1 MADAMR
7 VFLAVD
13 LGDAM
18 SDAGHA
24 WGRAVATTLGPAASA
39 LTWVPPARIHITLR
53 FFGELPADRVDALGQ
68 ALTAGPWS
76 PAFEIGFGAAGTYP
90 PSGRPRVLW
99 LGISTG
105 REALVGLHDALGQR
119 LASAGGGIAGTGNAG
134 NGAGD
139 AFSPH
144 VTIARVR
151 RDPPPGLGRALRDAC
166 ARTPPPDCASR
177 RPRAD
182 AVRERPEIERAGLR
196 TARPRAARHRSVRV
210 MARAE
215 SARQDQTT
223 RRPSMRQPPAR
234 TRAIAAG

>member
-53 FFGELPADRVDALGQ
+53 FFGELPADRVDAVGQ

-76 PAFEIGFGAAGTYP
+76 PAFEIAFGAGGTYP
-90 PSGRPRVLW
+90 PAGRPRVLW
-99 LGISTG
+99 LGLSTG
-105 REALVGLHDALGQR
+105 RAALVRLHDAVGQR
-119 LASAGGGIAGTGNAG
+119 LASAGDGIAGTGNAG
-134 NGAGD
+134 KGAGD

-151 RDPPPGLGRALRDAC
+151 RDPPPGLGRALRDGC
-166 ARTPPPDCASR
+166 ARTPAP
-177 RPRAD
+177 
-182 AVRERPEIERAGLR
+182 
-196 TARPRAARHRSVRV
+196 T
-210 MARAE
+210 ARAE
-215 SARQDQTT
+215 VHDLTLFESVLKSRG
-223 RRPSMRQPPAR
+223 PAYIPILR
-234 TRAIAAG
+234 VPLPRDTASG

>member
-24 WGRAVATTLGPAASA
+24 WGRAVATTLGGAASA

-53 FFGELPADRVDALGQ
+53 FFGELAADRVDALGQ
-68 ALTAGPWS
+68 ALTAGPWA
-76 PAFEIGFGAAGTYP
+76 PAFEIGFGGAGTYP

-99 LGISTG
+99 LGIATG
-105 REALVGLHDALGQR
+105 HDALVRLHDAVGQR
-119 LASAGGGIAGTGNAG
+119 LASVDGGIAGTGNAG
-134 NGAGD
+134 AGAGD

-166 ARTPPPDCASR
+166 ARTPPPDA
-177 RPRAD
+177 
-182 AVRERPEIERAGLR
+182 RAGVHELTLFESVLKSR
-196 TARPRAARHRSVRV
+196 GPAYVPLVRV
-210 MARAE
+210 PLEGELSLR
-215 SARQDQTT
+215 
-223 RRPSMRQPPAR
+223 
-234 TRAIAAG
+234 

>member
-24 WGRAVATTLGPAASA
+24 WGRTVAAALGPAASA

-53 FFGELPADRVDALGQ
+53 FFGELHADRVDALGQ
-68 ALTAGPWS
+68 ALTAGRWS
-76 PAFEIGFGAAGTYP
+76 PAFEIGFGGAGTYP

-119 LASAGGGIAGTGNAG
+119 LASAGDGIAGTGNAG
-134 NGAGD
+134 AEAVFTVRASPAPTDRITVDYSTVAATATEGADFEPRSGRT
-139 AFSPH
+139 H
-144 VTIARVR
+144 VGKGQTKTSIAVPIRC
-151 RDPPPGLGRALRDAC
+151 DSEDETDETFLLILSEAL
-166 ARTPPPDCASR
+166 
-177 RPRAD
+177 
-182 AVRERPEIERAGLR
+182 
-196 TARPRAARHRSVRV
+196 
-210 MARAE
+210 AE
-215 SARQDQTT
+215 
-223 RRPSMRQPPAR
+223 
-234 TRAIAAG
+234 G